1 MMQADGLL
9 LNGGG
14 EEEYR
19 KFLQFLAIS
28 AVCHIILFLVL
39 VFAKTEEP
47 VRRIQPGVINVGLVS
62 LPASSG
68 GGSVKKPKVQ
78 NAVKTEPVK
87 KENTAPV
94 QQAQNPP
101 VKVAT
106 VPKKKKIIAQKK
118 EALKKETQQ
127 STKTIENAI
136 DEMKKK
142 VEQSQNYQK
151 TMERIAEQVKK
162 DDEGDGEGNG
172 GPYGAGGFSGPGS
185 QQSDLLTIYAA
196 EIYSYISKN
205 WSYNE
210 QLADGNVNLEALL
223 GIKIMAD
230 GEIQKVWFDKKSGN
244 SYFDE
249 QALKAVLK
257 TRYLPPLPEGFRK
270 PFLEIGLRFTPS
282 GIQ

>member
-19 KFLQFLAIS
+19 KFIQFLAIS
-28 AVCHIILFLVL
+28 AVCHIVIFLVL
-39 VFAKTEEP
+39 VFAKTEGP
-47 VRRIQPGVINVGLVS
+47 VRRIQPAGVINVGLVS

-68 GGSVKKPKVQ
+68 SGSVKKPKVE

-87 KENTAPV
+87 KENTTPK
-94 QQAQNPP
+94 QQTQNPP

-127 STKTIENAI
+127 STKTIDNAI

-151 TMERIAEQVKK
+151 TMERFAEQVEK
-162 DDEGDGEGNG
+162 DGEGEGNG

-210 QLADGNVNLEALL
+210 QLADGNVNLVALL

-244 SYFDE
+244 GYFDE

>member
-1 MMQADGLL
+1 
-9 LNGGG
+9 
-14 EEEYR
+14 
-19 KFLQFLAIS
+19 S
-28 AVCHIILFLVL
+28 
-39 VFAKTEEP
+39 
-47 VRRIQPGVINVGLVS
+47 
-62 LPASSG
+62 
-68 GGSVKKPKVQ
+68 
-78 NAVKTEPVK
+78 
-87 KENTAPV
+87 
-94 QQAQNPP
+94 
-101 VKVAT
+101 
-106 VPKKKKIIAQKK
+106 QKK

-127 STKTIENAI
+127 SSKTIEKAI
-136 DEMKKK
+136 DEMEKK

-151 TMERIAEQVKK
+151 TMERIAEQVKN
-162 DDEGDGEGNG
+162 DTEGDGEGNG

-210 QLADGNVNLEALL
+210 QLADGNVNLVALL

-244 SYFDE
+244 GYFDE

-257 TRYLPPLPEGFRK
+257 TRYLPPLPAGFRK